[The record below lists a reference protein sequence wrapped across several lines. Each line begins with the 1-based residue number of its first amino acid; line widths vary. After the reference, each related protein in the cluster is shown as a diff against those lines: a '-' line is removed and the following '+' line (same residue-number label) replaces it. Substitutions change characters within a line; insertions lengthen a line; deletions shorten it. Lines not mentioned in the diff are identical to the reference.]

1 MTSVRTLFIK
11 RPAVGFL
18 RLSVLAPSIVMKIL
32 LLVCVLTACVCA
44 DHHDSAPLRLADAA
58 AAQAFIDSADV
69 AVIGFFQDESAR
81 GYSEFLDA
89 VKQMQELPVALCS
102 EKEVWAKYGISSDTI
117 SVFRK
122 ADLHQEHLKL
132 SEAKKVDSAGLLRF
146 LIINNISYV
155 TEYNQASAV
164 GIFQSSV
171 KTHVLLVCA
180 GGRSASDPQQKL
192 FRDLAVKYAGK
203 MLFILVNGADK
214 SNSRVLEYFS
224 LKSADLPR
232 VGLYDVTLDQKWL
245 MAAGEITTER
255 VQNFCDSF
263 LDGELQKQR
272 DAEDKTEL

>member
-1 MTSVRTLFIK
+1 MSECVCVCLFSDTYPTHTHLRVSHTSPPISMHREHHMTSVRTLFIK

-18 RLSVLAPSIVMKIL
+18 RLSVLAPSIMMKIL

-69 AVIGFFQDESAR
+69 AVIGFFQ
-81 GYSEFLDA
+81 
-89 VKQMQELPVALCS
+89 
-102 EKEVWAKYGISSDTI
+102 
-117 SVFRK
+117 

-180 GGRSASDPQQKL
+180 GGRSASDQQQKL

-245 MAAGEITTER
+245 MASGEITTER